1 MLLENLNTSATV
13 STPCPCVSWIEY
25 LPTIILPIR
34 QSKRSSGFT
43 TPASS
48 AEAMVNVFMVEPGS

>member
-13 STPCPCVSWIEY
+13 STPCGCVSWIVY
-25 LPTIILPIR
+25 LPTIIRPIR
-34 QSKRSSGFT
+34 QSNRSSGLT

-48 AEAMVNVFMVEPGS
+48 AAAMVNVFIVDPGS